1 MTKTLVG
8 RYLRKRP
15 AVMAMLTGWFF
26 LPVLASESTA
36 ALVALMFGMALFS
49 WAVVPSAV
57 SAFTCALPI
66 RGRELVMAR
75 VLAMIGVTAIP
86 VVVWATT
93 ELVTGSIPTILQP
106 GLRPATLALA
116 LGAAGAV
123 AWVHY
128 GVADALP
135 IPLHRMAAWKEEPER
150 AKGVGRDTAW
160 WSVVRTALPPAYLL
174 YCAVLLGAAAVG
186 FATPV
191 YCVVLLFLP
200 AMIRQRS
207 EWLTALPVS
216 PRQRLRLIVLPTVV
230 VFVACIELGRVLHLL
245 GLGRGEQ
252 LSGDWRVWLIEA
264 AVLMVLGAGVVLLI
278 DVGDVLSRGRR
289 GVVGE
294 LLGEL
299 TIVPVAAVVVA
310 DILPRVRGTEGIA
323 ALTTRTLH
331 DTAASSAVHAWSLF
345 VLAVVLLV
353 TVYAL
358 LELQFRRSGTAGG
371 AGAQAA

>member
-1 MTKTLVG
+1 M
-8 RYLRKRP
+8 
-15 AVMAMLTGWFF
+15 
-26 LPVLASESTA
+26 
-36 ALVALMFGMALFS
+36 
-49 WAVVPSAV
+49 
-57 SAFTCALPI
+57 PI
-66 RGRELVMAR
+66 RGRELVMSR

-93 ELVTGSIPTILQP
+93 EVVTGSIPTILMP
-106 GLRPATLALA
+106 GVRLATLALA

-128 GVADALP
+128 AVSDALP
-135 IPLHRMAAWKEEPER
+135 IPFHRMAAWKDEPER
-150 AKGVGRDTAW
+150 ETGVGRDTAW
-160 WSVVRTALPPAYLL
+160 WSVARTALPPSYLL
-174 YCAVLLGAAAVG
+174 YCAVLVGAAAVG

-191 YCVVLLFLP
+191 YCVVLLFIP
-200 AMIRQRS
+200 AIIRQRTA
-207 EWLTALPVS
+207 WLTALPVS

-230 VFVACIELGRVLHLL
+230 AFVACIELGRVLQLL

-264 AVLMVLGAGVVLLI
+264 AVLVVLGLIVMLLTE
-278 DVGDVLSRGRR
+278 VGDVLSRGRR
-289 GVVGE
+289 GVVGD

-310 DILPRVRGTEGIA
+310 DILPRVRGTEGIT
-323 ALTTRTLH
+323 ALTRRTLH
-331 DTAASSAVHAWSLF
+331 DTAASSAVHAWSLL

-358 LELQFRRSGTAGG
+358 LELQFRRSGTADG
-371 AGAQAA
+371 ARAQAA